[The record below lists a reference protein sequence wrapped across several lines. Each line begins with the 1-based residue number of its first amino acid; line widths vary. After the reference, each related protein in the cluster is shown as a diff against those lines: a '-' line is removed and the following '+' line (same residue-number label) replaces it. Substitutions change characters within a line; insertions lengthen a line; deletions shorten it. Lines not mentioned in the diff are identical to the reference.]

1 VKPLSLLPAL
11 IAAVTLT
18 LTVPVHGA
26 EPLTGT
32 LKLIKERNAIRIGY
46 LKDAYPMSFIG
57 ASGEPE
63 GYSLELCRRIAK
75 EAGRVAGV
83 TSVKIEYVPVSLE
96 DRFDAVAS
104 GKVDIECGTSTI
116 TLTRME
122 SVDFTNLSFVDG
134 GGLLVRKGSAINGVT
149 ALVDETV
156 AVIPGTTTEKALRSA
171 LDRSFVHAQVI
182 PVKDH
187 AEGVAAVATGKVSA
201 YASDR
206 VLLVGLLIKS
216 QNPQALD
223 IAREQ
228 FSYEPYGFA
237 IRRGDSAFRLVAN
250 RTLARL
256 YRSEDII
263 RIFEK
268 WFAPFGKP
276 GDVLVLMYAL
286 NALPE

>member
-1 VKPLSLLPAL
+1 MKPLSLLPAL
-11 IAAVTLT
+11 IAVLTLA
-18 LTVPVHGA
+18 LTVPVHSA

-32 LKLIKERNAIRIGY
+32 LKLIKDRNAIRIGY

-83 TSVKIEYVPVSLE
+83 ASVKIEYVPVSLD

-104 GKVDIECGTSTI
+104 GKIDIECGTSTI
-116 TLTRME
+116 TLSRME

-156 AVIPGTTTEKALRSA
+156 AVIPGTTTEKALRAA
-171 LDRSFVHAQVI
+171 LERSFVHAQVVL
-182 PVKDH
+182 VKDH
-187 AEGVAAVATGKVSA
+187 GEGVAAVASGKVSA

-216 QNPQALD
+216 QDPQALD